1 MKGKVIMIV
10 TIGIICILFTSIMF
24 VQFKSVQVIEASGVG
39 QKRETELRTEYSALK
54 DKSNEMK
61 QQLEE
66 IQNTTKEYTDQSSD
80 VQATMDLLKSDVDKA
95 RCDLGYTDV
104 KGPGIVLTIADGKN
118 AANDKE
124 QVVTYN
130 DLTNE
135 DGLPIISGAKIPL
148 KRKELDVGNIITLNS
163 NYTIRF
169 NSIGYYKISFTV
181 FAYPNVDSLDFDPTK
196 DIVSIGFKE
205 NNTDNVYVG
214 ASSWVWNGEAI
225 EIYTSGIISV
235 SNTNS
240 LYELTNL
247 SKETIYLNTPNIENI
262 SSTSYFSN
270 SLVTLLI
277 DYLGRD

>member
-54 DKSNEMK
+54 DKSDEMK

-66 IQNTTKEYTDQSSD
+66 IQNTTKEYIDQSSD

-104 KGPGIVLTIADGKN
+104 KGPGIILTIADGKN

-130 DLTNE
+130 DLIIAINE
-135 DGLPIISGAKIPL
+135 LKYAGAEAISLNEERVVNNSFVANISEYMVMNDNRISGPYTIKVIGDSKNL
-148 KRKELDVGNIITLNS
+148 ESVINIKGGIKDYLESYNKQISYTVENEVYINKYNGNIEIN
-163 NYTIRF
+163 F
-169 NSIGYYKISFTV
+169 
-181 FAYPNVDSLDFDPTK
+181 
-196 DIVSIGFKE
+196 
-205 NNTDNVYVG
+205 
-214 ASSWVWNGEAI
+214 GE
-225 EIYTSGIISV
+225 
-235 SNTNS
+235 
-240 LYELTNL
+240 
-247 SKETIYLNTPNIENI
+247 
-262 SSTSYFSN
+262 
-270 SLVTLLI
+270 
-277 DYLGRD
+277 

>member
-54 DKSNEMK
+54 DKSDEMK

-66 IQNTTKEYTDQSSD
+66 IQNTTKEYIDQSSD

-104 KGPGIVLTIADGKN
+104 KGPGIILTIADGKN

-130 DLTNE
+130 DLIMAINE
-135 DGLPIISGAKIPL
+135 LKYAGAEAISLNEERVVNNSFVANISEYMVMNDNRISGPYTIKVIGDSKNL
-148 KRKELDVGNIITLNS
+148 ESVINIKGGIKDYLESYNKQISYTVENEVYINKYNGNIEIN
-163 NYTIRF
+163 F
-169 NSIGYYKISFTV
+169 
-181 FAYPNVDSLDFDPTK
+181 
-196 DIVSIGFKE
+196 
-205 NNTDNVYVG
+205 
-214 ASSWVWNGEAI
+214 GE
-225 EIYTSGIISV
+225 
-235 SNTNS
+235 
-240 LYELTNL
+240 
-247 SKETIYLNTPNIENI
+247 
-262 SSTSYFSN
+262 
-270 SLVTLLI
+270 
-277 DYLGRD
+277 

>member
-10 TIGIICILFTSIMF
+10 TIGIICILFTSVMF

-130 DLTNE
+130 DLIMAINE
-135 DGLPIISGAKIPL
+135 LKYAGAEAISLNDERVVNNSFVANISEYMVMNDNRISGP
-148 KRKELDVGNIITLNS
+148 
-163 NYTIRF
+163 YTIKV
-169 NSIGYYKISFTV
+169 IG
-181 FAYPNVDSLDFDPTK
+181 DSKNLESVINIK
-196 DIVSIGFKE
+196 G
-205 NNTDNVYVG
+205 
-214 ASSWVWNGEAI
+214 
-225 EIYTSGIISV
+225 GI
-235 SNTNS
+235 
-240 LYELTNL
+240 
-247 SKETIYLNTPNIENI
+247 K
-262 SSTSYFSN
+262 
-270 SLVTLLI
+270 
-277 DYLGRD
+277 DYLESYNKQISYTVENEVYINKYNGNVEINFGE

>member
-10 TIGIICILFTSIMF
+10 TIGIICILFTSVMF

-104 KGPGIVLTIADGKN
+104 KGPGIILTIADGKN

-130 DLTNE
+130 DLIMAINE
-135 DGLPIISGAKIPL
+135 LKYAGAEAISLNDERVVNNSFVANISEYMVMNDNRISGP
-148 KRKELDVGNIITLNS
+148 
-163 NYTIRF
+163 YTIKV
-169 NSIGYYKISFTV
+169 IG
-181 FAYPNVDSLDFDPTK
+181 DSKNLESVINIK
-196 DIVSIGFKE
+196 G
-205 NNTDNVYVG
+205 
-214 ASSWVWNGEAI
+214 
-225 EIYTSGIISV
+225 GI
-235 SNTNS
+235 
-240 LYELTNL
+240 
-247 SKETIYLNTPNIENI
+247 K
-262 SSTSYFSN
+262 
-270 SLVTLLI
+270 
-277 DYLGRD
+277 DYLESYNKQISYTVENEVYINKYNGNVEINFGE

>member
-54 DKSNEMK
+54 DKSDEMK

-66 IQNTTKEYTDQSSD
+66 IQNTTKEYIDQSSE

-104 KGPGIVLTIADGKN
+104 KGPGIILTIADGKN

-130 DLTNE
+130 DLIMAINE
-135 DGLPIISGAKIPL
+135 LKYAGAEAISLNEERVVNNSFVANISEYMVMNDNRISGPYTIKVIGDSKNL
-148 KRKELDVGNIITLNS
+148 ESVINIKGGIKDYLESYNKQISYTVENEVYINKYNGNIEIN
-163 NYTIRF
+163 F
-169 NSIGYYKISFTV
+169 
-181 FAYPNVDSLDFDPTK
+181 
-196 DIVSIGFKE
+196 
-205 NNTDNVYVG
+205 
-214 ASSWVWNGEAI
+214 GE
-225 EIYTSGIISV
+225 
-235 SNTNS
+235 
-240 LYELTNL
+240 
-247 SKETIYLNTPNIENI
+247 
-262 SSTSYFSN
+262 
-270 SLVTLLI
+270 
-277 DYLGRD
+277 

>member
-54 DKSNEMK
+54 DKSDEMK

-66 IQNTTKEYTDQSSD
+66 IQNTTKEYIDQSSD

-130 DLTNE
+130 DLIMAINE
-135 DGLPIISGAKIPL
+135 LKYAGAEAISLNDERVVNNSFVANISEYMVMNDNRISGP
-148 KRKELDVGNIITLNS
+148 
-163 NYTIRF
+163 YTIKV
-169 NSIGYYKISFTV
+169 IG
-181 FAYPNVDSLDFDPTK
+181 DSKNLESVINIK
-196 DIVSIGFKE
+196 G
-205 NNTDNVYVG
+205 
-214 ASSWVWNGEAI
+214 
-225 EIYTSGIISV
+225 GI
-235 SNTNS
+235 
-240 LYELTNL
+240 
-247 SKETIYLNTPNIENI
+247 K
-262 SSTSYFSN
+262 
-270 SLVTLLI
+270 
-277 DYLGRD
+277 DYLESYNKQISYTVENEVYINKYNGNVEINFGE

>member
-24 VQFKSVQVIEASGVG
+24 VQFKSVQVIEASGGG

-118 AANDKE
+118 AANVKE

-130 DLTNE
+130 DLIMAINE
-135 DGLPIISGAKIPL
+135 LKYAGAEAISLNDERVVNNSFVANISEYMVMNDNRISGP
-148 KRKELDVGNIITLNS
+148 
-163 NYTIRF
+163 YTIKV
-169 NSIGYYKISFTV
+169 IG
-181 FAYPNVDSLDFDPTK
+181 DSKNLESVINIK
-196 DIVSIGFKE
+196 G
-205 NNTDNVYVG
+205 
-214 ASSWVWNGEAI
+214 
-225 EIYTSGIISV
+225 GI
-235 SNTNS
+235 
-240 LYELTNL
+240 
-247 SKETIYLNTPNIENI
+247 K
-262 SSTSYFSN
+262 
-270 SLVTLLI
+270 
-277 DYLGRD
+277 DYLESYNKQISYTVENEVYINKYNGNVEINFGE

>member
-1 MKGKVIMIV
+1 MIV

-130 DLTNE
+130 DLIMAINE
-135 DGLPIISGAKIPL
+135 LKYAGAEAISLNDERVVNNSFVANISEYMVMNDNRISGP
-148 KRKELDVGNIITLNS
+148 
-163 NYTIRF
+163 YTIKV
-169 NSIGYYKISFTV
+169 IG
-181 FAYPNVDSLDFDPTK
+181 DSKNLESVINIK
-196 DIVSIGFKE
+196 G
-205 NNTDNVYVG
+205 
-214 ASSWVWNGEAI
+214 
-225 EIYTSGIISV
+225 GI
-235 SNTNS
+235 
-240 LYELTNL
+240 
-247 SKETIYLNTPNIENI
+247 K
-262 SSTSYFSN
+262 
-270 SLVTLLI
+270 
-277 DYLGRD
+277 DYLESYNKQISYTVENEVYINKYNGNVEINFGE

>member
-104 KGPGIVLTIADGKN
+104 KGHGIVLTIADGKN

-130 DLTNE
+130 DLIMAINE
-135 DGLPIISGAKIPL
+135 LKYAGAEAISLNDERVVNNSFVANISEYMVMNDNRISGP
-148 KRKELDVGNIITLNS
+148 
-163 NYTIRF
+163 YTIKV
-169 NSIGYYKISFTV
+169 IG
-181 FAYPNVDSLDFDPTK
+181 DSKNLESVINIK
-196 DIVSIGFKE
+196 G
-205 NNTDNVYVG
+205 
-214 ASSWVWNGEAI
+214 
-225 EIYTSGIISV
+225 GI
-235 SNTNS
+235 
-240 LYELTNL
+240 
-247 SKETIYLNTPNIENI
+247 K
-262 SSTSYFSN
+262 
-270 SLVTLLI
+270 
-277 DYLGRD
+277 DYLESYNKQISYTVENEVYINKYNGNVEINFGE